1 MIFRITDP
9 ARSVCVTREAV
20 RDYNEYSQALLK
32 GTVWA
37 ADCKSWYKNGKTE
50 GKVTA
55 LYAGSVLHFR
65 GNVQNSSQQISI
77 SLMLKVTEYR
87 NHRKLPC

>member
-1 MIFRITDP
+1 M
-9 ARSVCVTREAV
+9 CVTREAV
-20 RDYNEYSQALLK
+20 RDYNEYSQELLK

-65 GNVQNSSQQISI
+65 GMSRTHIKGSKIV
-77 SLMLKVTEYR
+77 VTDT
-87 NHRKLPC
+87 